1 MSFRR
6 RFQNLPLLYSPVYT
20 LFFGKKFFANF
31 LLQDPHNL
39 IFDSQLR
46 CRRKSKTHNLR
57 LRVDFNWRAIFSLHG
72 KRFRA
77 SSSRKL
83 GREQKKKD
91 YLRTCANFTSANK
104 IAAMHEIWLVSVKV
118 EPRSTSPLSSTLY
131 VLPLFHLPD

>member
-6 RFQNLPLLYSPVYT
+6 RFQNLPLLFSPVYT

-57 LRVDFNWRAIFSLHG
+57 LRVAFNWRAVSSLHS

-77 SSSRKL
+77 IWSRKL
-83 GREQKKKD
+83 GREQKD
-91 YLRTCANFTSANK
+91 YLRTCAKFTSANK
-104 IAAMHEIWLVSVKV
+104 IEAMHEIWHVSVKV
-118 EPRSTSPLSSTLY
+118 EPRSTSRLSSTLY
-131 VLPLFHLPD
+131 ILPLFYS

>member
-6 RFQNLPLLYSPVYT
+6 RFQNLPLLFNPVYT

-46 CRRKSKTHNLR
+46 CGLKSKTHNLR
-57 LRVDFNWRAIFSLHG
+57 LRVALTTGVQFLACI
-72 KRFRA
+72 A
-77 SSSRKL
+77 SISARVR
-83 GREQKKKD
+83 RESWDESKKD

-104 IAAMHEIWLVSVKV
+104 IAAMHEIWHVSVKV
-118 EPRSTSPLSSTLY
+118 EPRSTSRLSSTLY
-131 VLPLFHLPD
+131 ILPLFYLLD